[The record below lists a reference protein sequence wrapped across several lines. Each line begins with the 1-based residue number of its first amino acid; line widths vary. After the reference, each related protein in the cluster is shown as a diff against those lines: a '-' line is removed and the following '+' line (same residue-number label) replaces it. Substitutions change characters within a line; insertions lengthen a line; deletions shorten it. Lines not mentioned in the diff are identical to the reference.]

1 MKAVEFFIGFVL
13 GIVTA
18 VTGVLLFL
26 ELFTDSGISGINTIR
41 QLGIFGQVITLGSIL
56 NLIVFFLMI
65 WKKKDM
71 VAKGIILA
79 TITLALLT
87 IML

>member
-1 MKAVEFFIGFVL
+1 MKISDFFIGFIL

-18 VTGVLLFL
+18 LAGTLLFL
-26 ELFTDSGISGINTIR
+26 QFFTSSGISSIIIIR
-41 QLGIFGQVITLGSIL
+41 QLGLLGQIITLGSIL

-79 TITLALLT
+79 TITLAILT